1 MYGAD
6 LTMIEK
12 FKRLKYLRGEVER
25 LKELEAY
32 LLSAA
37 ERVTSM
43 IGGLPTANSPEY
55 SRVETFAI
63 RFEEAHGRRLQA
75 EFEQLSLE
83 TECVEIVSTACAR
96 REVRDVMLLKF
107 VEGRRIGE
115 IAAALSR
122 TPRQVFRLLKRGKAE
137 LASYVGDDEFA
148 DRIDDEDV
156 DEYWELSADECD

>member
-1 MYGAD
+1 
-6 LTMIEK
+6 MIEK
-12 FKRLKYLRGEVER
+12 FERLKYLRGEVER

-63 RFEEAHGRRLQA
+63 RYEQAHGRRLQA

-83 TECVEIVSTACAR
+83 TECVEILSMALAR
-96 REVRDVMLLKF
+96 REVRDAMRLKF
-107 VEGRRIGE
+107 VEGRKIVE
-115 IAAALSR
+115 IADALSMSAR
-122 TPRQVFRLLKRGKAE
+122 HVFRLLQRGKEE
-137 LASYVGDDEFA
+137 LASYVGNEEFA
-148 DRIDDEDV
+148 DHIDDDDV
-156 DEYWELSADECD
+156 DEHWELSADECD